1 MTEQMI
7 QTVQNRMN
15 EMLQC
20 PKVKAYLNTFATA
33 EEAQNQLMLAA
44 VATLMGAFE

>member
-7 QTVQNRMN
+7 TTVQNRMN

-20 PKVKAYLNTFATA
+20 PKVVAYLNTFATA
-33 EEAQNQLMLAA
+33 EEAQNELRFAA
-44 VATLMGAFE
+44 VATLMGAFN